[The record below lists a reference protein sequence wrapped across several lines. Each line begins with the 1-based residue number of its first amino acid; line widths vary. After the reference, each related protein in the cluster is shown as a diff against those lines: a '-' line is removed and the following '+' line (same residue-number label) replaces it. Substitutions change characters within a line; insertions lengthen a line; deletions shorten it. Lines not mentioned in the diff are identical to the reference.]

1 MNDEILKEI
10 LNQVKENNNKVV
22 DLDKKINERIN
33 KLEDRVIELVNRIY
47 VLEKKQNK
55 IEERLDN
62 LHNEIIQEY
71 NIFIDYICSF
81 EQKNNEEH
89 QNLINNINESN
100 NNLYRYK
107 NSVTQGI
114 DVLKKIVG

>member
-1 MNDEILKEI
+1 MNILRDTVDKAEKNRDKIDE
-10 LNQVKENNNKVV
+10 KV
-22 DLDKKINERIN
+22 E
-33 KLEDRVIELVNRIY
+33 
-47 VLEKKQNK
+47 
-55 IEERLDN
+55 N

-71 NIFIDYICSF
+71 NIFIEYICSI

-89 QNLINNINESN
+89 QNLINEINESN

-114 DVLKKIVG
+114 DVLKKNSRIENYIRRKILWKKKC

>member
-1 MNDEILKEI
+1 MNNEILMEI
-10 LNQVKENNNKVV
+10 LNEVKEYNNNVV
-22 DLDKKINERIN
+22 NLDKKIDEKISR
-33 KLEDRVIELVNRIY
+33 LEETMN
-47 VLEKKQNK
+47 VLRDIVYKAEKNGDK
-55 IEERLDN
+55 IDEKVEN

-71 NIFIDYICSF
+71 NIFIEYICSI

-89 QNLINNINESN
+89 QNLINEINESN

>member
-10 LNQVKENNNKVV
+10 LNQVKDSNNRVV
-22 DLDKKINERIN
+22 DLDKKIDEKIN
-33 KLEDRVIELVNRIY
+33 KLEDKVIELENRMY
-47 VLEKKQNK
+47 GLEKKQNK

-89 QNLINNINESN
+89 QNLINEINESKN
-100 NNLYRYK
+100 SLYRYK

-114 DVLKKIVG
+114 DVLKK